1 MKINEKFRVTA
12 LYERLSKDD
21 ELQGESN
28 SISNQKEFLEDYAR
42 KNGFLNLQHF
52 TDDGYT
58 GKNFNRPGFREMLE
72 GIESGKIG
80 AVIVKDMSRFGRN
93 YLQVGF
99 YTEMVFPKHH
109 VRFIAVNNSV
119 DSDRPQDNDF
129 TPFLNIMNE
138 WYVKDTSNKIK
149 AIFNARMSEGKRCS
163 GSIPYGYNRMPDD
176 KQTLVVDP
184 VASKVVIRIF
194 ELAAEGRGPTEIARI
209 LSADQVLIPSS
220 YTLKYHP
227 EQSNHRGKPDSC
239 KWSTTTICEILD
251 RQEYLGHTVLK
262 KTVCTNFKT
271 DTRRVTAD
279 DERFVFENTHEPIV
293 SQELWDRAQKKRK
306 RQKRAHSYRS
316 LQIDNKYDGLLFCAE
331 CGSKFTREAHRRR
344 NGEIYFLYY
353 CSKHKSDKTACSSLH
368 SITEERLDE
377 AILTMLRRI
386 SRHAIED
393 EVAFSE
399 ELLEQWKQ
407 RHNAVPKNTKSR
419 LASCQKR
426 YDELDSMIQSL
437 YENYSAG
444 LLPERQY
451 LSLMKKYDDEQTR
464 LEEEITALQVE
475 INDTRQESLKTDRFL
490 SIIHEYKFPETLTRG
505 MLNAFIDRILIRKI
519 EGSRNHRS
527 IELEIYFNFIG
538 PYDLAPTA
546 EELDAMQK
554 AAAAE
559 AEDKRALARKHGAEF
574 RARKKEKRLAEN
586 EGHLFEK
593 KKCRYCGKE
602 FWPNSSRHVFCSP
615 DCKKASQ
622 DAEKYQ
628 KRQAEKGDHLF
639 RQKNC
644 VLCGK
649 PFWPSNGREQL
660 CSPECKKARQKQR
673 QLDYYNRAKAFPP
686 DLQTI
691 SQ

>member
-1 MKINEKFRVTA
+1 
-12 LYERLSKDD
+12 
-21 ELQGESN
+21 
-28 SISNQKEFLEDYAR
+28 
-42 KNGFLNLQHF
+42 
-52 TDDGYT
+52 
-58 GKNFNRPGFREMLE
+58 
-72 GIESGKIG
+72 
-80 AVIVKDMSRFGRN
+80 
-93 YLQVGF
+93 
-99 YTEMVFPKHH
+99 
-109 VRFIAVNNSV
+109 
-119 DSDRPQDNDF
+119 
-129 TPFLNIMNE
+129 
-138 WYVKDTSNKIK
+138 
-149 AIFNARMSEGKRCS
+149 
-163 GSIPYGYNRMPDD
+163 
-176 KQTLVVDP
+176 
-184 VASKVVIRIF
+184 
-194 ELAAEGRGPTEIARI
+194 
-209 LSADQVLIPSS
+209 
-220 YTLKYHP
+220 
-227 EQSNHRGKPDSC
+227 
-239 KWSTTTICEILD
+239 
-251 RQEYLGHTVLK
+251 
-262 KTVCTNFKT
+262 
-271 DTRRVTAD
+271 
-279 DERFVFENTHEPIV
+279 
-293 SQELWDRAQKKRK
+293 
-306 RQKRAHSYRS
+306 
-316 LQIDNKYDGLLFCAE
+316 
-331 CGSKFTREAHRRR
+331 
-344 NGEIYFLYY
+344 
-353 CSKHKSDKTACSSLH
+353 
-368 SITEERLDE
+368 
-377 AILTMLRRI
+377 MLRRI

-399 ELLEQWKQ
+399 ELLAQWKQ

-419 LASCQKR
+419 LALCQKR

-639 RQKNC
+639 RQKTC
-644 VLCGK
+644 GLCGK

-673 QLDYYNRAKAFPP
+673 QLDYYNRSKASPP
-686 DLQTI
+686 DLQPI